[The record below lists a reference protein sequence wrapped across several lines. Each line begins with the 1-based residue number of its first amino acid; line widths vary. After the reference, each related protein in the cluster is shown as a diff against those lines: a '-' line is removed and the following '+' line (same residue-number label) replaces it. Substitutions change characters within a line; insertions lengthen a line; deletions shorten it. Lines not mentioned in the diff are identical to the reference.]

1 MTGTE
6 SAALPPTAAGVPA
19 GARID
24 TSKPHPARVYD
35 WFLGG
40 KDNYPVDE
48 ALGRQIMSLDQSA
61 QHVARGNRAFM
72 RRATGWLAAEAG
84 IRQFLDIGSGIPTA
98 PNLHQIAQGY
108 APDARVVYADND
120 PVVLAHS
127 AALLHSTPEGSV
139 DYLQADV
146 RSPRRIL
153 DLAAASLDLSRPVA
167 VSLVALMHFVPDEDG
182 AYELVKHLVD
192 AVPSGSYL
200 VLSQLT
206 PELDPTGVQRGVEM
220 YAAGGVTLAPRSRA
234 ETARFFSGLVPAGP
248 GLVLLEDW
256 HPELGGAG
264 DEPRTEA
271 PIPLYAAVARKP

>member
-1 MTGTE
+1 MTATE
-6 SAALPPTAAGVPA
+6 PGPLQPTADGLRAG
-19 GARID
+19 ID
-24 TSKPHPARVYD
+24 TSRPHPARVYD

-72 RRATGWLAAEAG
+72 RRATAWLAAEAG

-98 PNLHQIAQGY
+98 PNLHQIAQAY

-127 AALLHSTPEGSV
+127 AALLHSTPEGAV

-153 DLAAASLDLSRPVA
+153 DLASATLDLSRPVA

-182 AYELVKHLVD
+182 AYAIVRHLVD
-192 AVPSGSYL
+192 ALPSGSHL

-206 PELDPTGVQRGVEM
+206 PELDPVGVQRGVAM
-220 YAAGGVTLAPRSRA
+220 YAKGGVALAPRTRA
-234 ETARFFSGLVPAGP
+234 ETARFFEGLLPAAP

-256 HPELGGAG
+256 HPELAAEG
-264 DEPRTEA
+264 DEPRTA
-271 PIPLYAAVARKP
+271 TPVPLYAAVARKP